1 MNQEYLKERLDYDPD
16 TGIFRW
22 RPIEVNRKQDKA
34 WNTKYAGT
42 RAGCIGQRTHR
53 VITLD
58 GTVFYAQRLVWLYIH
73 GEWPKGEILHL
84 NGKPADNR
92 LGNLRDVPHKVI
104 MNTRRDNTGLPEGV
118 FNNNRRDM
126 LRVFLPWGSKQKY
139 LGQFEK
145 VETAVWVIAE
155 AKRIVAQGGGID
167 ELTKLRKQVTER
179 LQCR

>member
-1 MNQEYLKERLDYDPD
+1 MNADYVKSRLEYDPE

-42 RAGCIGQRTHR
+42 RAGCISSGNHR
-53 VITLD
+53 VIGLD
-58 GTVFYAQRLVWLYIH
+58 GTVFYAQRLAWLMVH

-92 LGNLRDVPHKVI
+92 LRNLRDVSHKVI
-104 MNTRRDNTGLPEGV
+104 TNNRKNSTGLPEGI
-118 FNNNRRDM
+118 FYNNGRSFFM
-126 LRVFLPWGSKQKY
+126 AFLPWGSKQKY

-167 ELTKLRKQVTER
+167 ELTKLRKQMTESGR
-179 LQCR
+179 R